1 MTNWKE
7 YKFGDL
13 LQEPV
18 RNGIYKAK
26 EYHGRGT
33 KIVNM
38 GELFTY
44 PRLTD
49 VDMKR
54 VEISDNERKKSLLK
68 SGDLIFARRSLTA
81 EGAGKCSLVYNIY
94 DETTFESSIIRA
106 RINNNIA
113 SSEFLYYYFNSP
125 YGKYLIGTILRQVAV
140 AGITGSDLIDLPLK
154 IPVYDCQFQIASI
167 LTSLDDKIDLLH
179 RQNKTLEQLAE
190 TLFRQWFIIDG
201 ITGFNE
207 TLGDYVES
215 ANTGLDAIKRA
226 PIVEYETGI
235 KCLRIQDISQNKT
248 IERWGNSDVMVHNF
262 KKFQLLTDDIIM
274 ARTCSPGINL
284 FIREDLPAVF
294 NNGLVRIRARKDR
307 VYPILLNSLFNTR
320 EFIGHIDGISGGT
333 SVQLNMQVG
342 DLLAYEISFPTINK
356 QNEIIENFFAI
367 DKKKSH
373 NLTQIRTLTQLR
385 DTLLPK
391 LMSGEVRVAVK

>member
-1 MTNWKE
+1 
-7 YKFGDL
+7 
-13 LQEPV
+13 
-18 RNGIYKAK
+18 
-26 EYHGRGT
+26 
-33 KIVNM
+33 
-38 GELFTY
+38 
-44 PRLTD
+44 
-49 VDMKR
+49 
-54 VEISDNERKKSLLK
+54 
-68 SGDLIFARRSLTA
+68 
-81 EGAGKCSLVYNIY
+81 
-94 DETTFESSIIRA
+94 
-106 RINNNIA
+106 
-113 SSEFLYYYFNSP
+113 
-125 YGKYLIGTILRQVAV
+125 
-140 AGITGSDLIDLPLK
+140 
-154 IPVYDCQFQIASI
+154 
-167 LTSLDDKIDLLH
+167 
-179 RQNKTLEQLAE
+179 
-190 TLFRQWFIIDG
+190 
-201 ITGFNE
+201 
-207 TLGDYVES
+207 
-215 ANTGLDAIKRA
+215 
-226 PIVEYETGI
+226 
-235 KCLRIQDISQNKT
+235 
-248 IERWGNSDVMVHNF
+248 
-262 KKFQLLTDDIIM
+262 M